1 MALIAQSS
9 IQAVI
14 DACDMIEVVA
24 PYSTLKKS
32 GANYMGRCPFHGEKT
47 PSFSVDPGQKL
58 YYCFGCGEGGNV
70 FTFIEKKEGLDF
82 ADAVKMLADKYG
94 VRLQYEASSP
104 EQENRRQERERLLAL
119 LDQAATYY
127 SRCLLESSQAAPAR
141 QYLGNRGFKEPVIRE
156 FRLGFSPAG
165 GSALLKAATGKGF
178 TETELSRAGLIIQRD
193 ASSRDR
199 FRGRL
204 MFPFTDHRGRV
215 LGFGARVLDDSKPK
229 YLNSPDSEL
238 YHKTN
243 LVFGLG
249 NARTMITK
257 EDRVFIVEGYTDVLA
272 LHQAGIVNAVA
283 SMGTALTEQ
292 QLKEISR
299 FTRNVY
305 LAFDAD
311 AAGQAAMLRALEL
324 AKKHNLAVRVVKMP
338 PGQDPAELVL
348 SEDGLRSFNE
358 LGSAAPTLLEYQVQ
372 TTLSSSGIDSSQGRV
387 RAFASLKN
395 VLDGAASSMER
406 DEQLRIIAD
415 RLRLSP
421 ENVAYLMKSAPSN
434 DDNEDGG
441 TRRRVL
447 THEEIAERSFLSLCL
462 ANPGEA
468 RRYLQLMTEAHF
480 TNEQTRAAFIWVRE
494 KLDEKNS
501 GSGNNEQRLVMDRN
515 AREILPELLIRSRTG
530 STPPEALTE
539 YYFRLCEAE
548 LSRRISVIKAT
559 VSEGKDTGSE
569 LRELYRLETRRRDII
584 RLIQSGSC
592 ETV

>member
-24 PYSTLKKS
+24 PYTSLKKS

-127 SRCLLESSQAAPAR
+127 SRCLLESAQAAAAR
-141 QYLGNRGFKEPVIRE
+141 QYLDSRGFKAPVISE

-193 ASSRDR
+193 TSSRDR

-215 LGFGARVLDDSKPK
+215 LGFGARVLDESKPK

-249 NARTMITK
+249 NARTSITK

-272 LHQAGIVNAVA
+272 LHQAGNVNAVA

-324 AKKHNLAVRVVKMP
+324 AKKHNLAVRVVQMP
-338 PGQDPAELVL
+338 QGQDPAELVL
-348 SEDGLRSFNE
+348 SEDGLSRFEE

-372 TTLSSSGIDSSQGRV
+372 STLSSSGIDSSQGRV
-387 RAFASLKN
+387 RAFASLKK

-441 TRRRVL
+441 TRRRAL

-468 RRYLQLMTEAHF
+468 RRYLELMTEAHF

-494 KLDEKNS
+494 KLDGNNS
-501 GSGNNEQRLVMDRN
+501 GSGNDEPRLAMDSH
-515 AREILPELLIRSRTG
+515 AREILPELMIRSRTG
-530 STPPEALTE
+530 STPPAALTE

-559 VSEGKDTGSE
+559 VTEGKDSGSE

-584 RLIQSGSC
+584 RMIQSGSC